1 MKTKLLFVITSLG
14 TGGAERIVSYL
25 CNYFSG
31 YEDNEVHL
39 LLLRSNGNTYLKSIS
54 DKVIISNL
62 NIKGRLRWSV
72 LKIVRGII
80 SIKPDVCFVGL
91 DGLNILMAPFVK
103 YLRKRFNIKMIVRE
117 TNVLS
122 SMWGNNP
129 LKKIPYKLF
138 YNYYDKVICQSAD
151 MATDL
156 IDNWSID
163 SNKITIINNPLDSQ
177 RIIDLSERP
186 IDNLENISQEYFISV
201 GRLTYQKGYERLINY
216 VGRLT
221 DEKKFPYQ
229 LLIIGEG
236 AQRPKLESLIKNLRL
251 EKVVL
256 LLGRKDNP
264 YNYLRNAK
272 GFILGSYFEGFPNVL
287 LEANGLGI
295 PVLSN
300 CCPGGINEIILEKQN
315 GIVADFNTYD
325 SFKQS
330 FIEFCQTPF
339 DKNRIM
345 KLNYMRYDKS
355 IILPKYFNLFFQ

>member
-1 MKTKLLFVITSLG
+1 MKTKLLFIITSLG

-25 CNYFSG
+25 CNYFADNSN
-31 YEDNEVHL
+31 NEVHL
-39 LLLRSNGNTYLKSIS
+39 LLLRNEGNTYIKSIS
-54 DKVIISNL
+54 PKVIISYL
-62 NIKGRLRWSV
+62 NINGRLRWNV
-72 LKIVRGII
+72 LKIVKGIV

-91 DGLNILMAPFVK
+91 DGLNILLAPFVK
-103 YLRKRFNIKMIVRE
+103 YLKKHLNTKMIVRE

-129 LKKIPYKLF
+129 LKKIPYKIF
-138 YNYYDKVICQSAD
+138 YNNYDKVICQSVD

-156 IDNWSID
+156 TSNWSVD
-163 SNKITIINNPLDSQ
+163 SNKITIINNPLDSK
-177 RIIDLSERP
+177 RITELSERP
-186 IDNLENISQEYFISV
+186 IENLENLSLEYFISV

-216 VGRLT
+216 IGRLT
-221 DEKKFPYQ
+221 VEGLFPYH

-236 AQRPKLESLIKNLRL
+236 AQRSRLESLINELNL

-264 YNYLRNAK
+264 YNYMRNAK

-300 CCPGGINEIILEKQN
+300 CCPGGINEIIIEKKN
-315 GIVADFNTYD
+315 GIVADFNSYNT
-325 SFKQS
+325 FKQC
-330 FIEFCQTPF
+330 FLEFCQTPF
-339 DKNRIM
+339 DKNSI
-345 KLNYMRYDKS
+345 KLLNYARYDKS
-355 IILPKYFNLFFQ
+355 IIIPKYSNLFFQ